1 MCVSIY
7 VYKNWLEGTNGPPE
21 CTFMFLFETISNS
34 DGDIRHKTM
43 EIRQDREKK
52 WTARFERRKKKY
64 TA

>member
-52 WTARFERRKKKY
+52 
-64 TA
+64 